1 MKRKQFT
8 GELKAKVAVEALK
21 GHKTISELSSEFGI
35 HSTQVNLWKRELLTG
50 ASTLFKKGQQKQ
62 AEDHEAEKDRLE
74 GIARAQLASL
84 GAVPGQ
90 EATYCTVGRA
100 QMDAST
106 RVGWLLR

>member
-8 GELKAKVAVEALK
+8 GEFKAKVAVEALK

-62 AEDHEAEKDRLE
+62 AEDHEAEKDRLYNQIGRLKVE
-74 GIARAQLASL
+74 VDWLQKK
-84 GAVPGQ
+84 
-90 EATYCTVGRA
+90 VGH
-100 QMDAST
+100 
-106 RVGWLLR
+106 LN